1 MTLQRMW
8 ESFGQRKGRSKFQG
22 EETTHA
28 KTQNREKNGVCYRHC
43 DCLMGHYTGTVVGH
57 NTGTAVGH
65 NTGTAVVRE
74 WGVKVV
80 RCAWGQIVSTLRAN
94 EGS

>member
-28 KTQNREKNGVCYRHC
+28 KTQIREKNGVCYMHC
-43 DCLMGHYTGTVVGH
+43 DCL
-57 NTGTAVGH
+57 VGH

-74 WGVKVV
+74 RGVKVV